1 MKVNITTLLL
11 VFSFLVLNGCSKAT
25 TPQQADIAVF
35 EQFLSENPI
44 SSINP
49 SIDIASIY
57 QPGDPLFEGVLNIQR
72 KLWGK
77 AEKTL
82 QPLADKKNPEAMY
95 WLATITYGSS
105 IYDTPKAGKMLIE
118 AAELGNPYAALFFS
132 PDSRYC
138 NMYFKNQ
145 CNEKWVEKAQKLFV
159 EKAKTGDVR
168 AVYYSTILK
177 PDLTHEQYI
186 NAIINAAD
194 NHYYYPLVEYSNIL
208 RKSESSNHEM
218 KEIAIELLNYAR
230 FYNFVP
236 AIESLMKIEGK
247 HKRMNGSIYKEL
259 MTQGISLGSNYAW
272 RGYRILSIEDD
283 SLSEKDKYI
292 AAKATELF
300 NGDDFAISFTHPPKE
315 KEALIAANK
324 KAQEKVDSVK
334 KIIFIDGAHY
344 QVLY

>member
-1 MKVNITTLLL
+1 MKVTISTLLL

-25 TPQQADIAVF
+25 EPKKADIAVF

-44 SSINP
+44 SSVSP
-49 SIDIASIY
+49 TVEIASIY
-57 QPGDPLFEGVLNIQR
+57 QQGDPLFEGVLNVQR
-72 KLWGK
+72 RLWGK
-77 AEKTL
+77 AEKAL

-105 IYDTPKAGKMLIE
+105 IYETPKAGKMLIE

-145 CNEKWVEKAQKLFV
+145 CSEKWVEKAQKLFA
-159 EKAKTGDVR
+159 EQAENGDVR

-186 NAIINAAD
+186 NAIINAAK
-194 NHYYYPLVEYSNIL
+194 NQYYYPLVEYSNNL
-208 RKSESSNHEM
+208 RKAEDSNQEM
-218 KEIAIELLNYAR
+218 KELAIELLNYAR
-230 FYNFVP
+230 FNNFVP

-247 HKRMNGSIYKEL
+247 HKRMNGSLYKKL
-259 MTQGISLGSNYAW
+259 MKQGISLGSNYAW

-283 SLSEKDKYI
+283 SLSEKKKYI

-300 NGDDFAISFTHPPKE
+300 NGDDFAISFTQPPKE
-315 KEALIAANK
+315 KDALIAANK
-324 KAQEKVDSVK
+324 KAQEKVDKVK
-334 KIIFIDGAHY
+334 KVIFIDGAHY

>member
-1 MKVNITTLLL
+1 MKFKILIIALVSIIT
-11 VFSFLVLNGCSKAT
+11 VGCTEVT
-25 TPQQADIAVF
+25 TPQQADIKVF
-35 EQFLSENPI
+35 KKFLSENPI
-44 SSINP
+44 SSVSP
-49 SIDIASIY
+49 TVDIASIY
-57 QPGDPLFEGVLNIQR
+57 HQGDPLFEGVLNIQR

-105 IYDTPKAGKMLIE
+105 IYDTPKAGKMLME

-138 NMYFKNQ
+138 NMYFKKQ
-145 CNEKWVEKAQKLFV
+145 CSEKWVEKAQKLFA
-159 EKAKTGDVR
+159 EQAKTGDVR

-208 RKSESSNHEM
+208 RKSESSNQEM

-334 KIIFIDGAHY
+334 KVIFIDGAHY